1 MPPIKLLVGDNKFYG
16 KIKPEGPPLTN
27 TLYSGTNKAP
37 PNPLT
42 PNIRYRTEQAQEIAK
57 DKLNKQLANPEPDIP
72 ETLDPVKDQAGQQ
85 NNIVENKDDVKD
97 YVEKQK
103 SLGQR
108 FTDFLQGDIV
118 ETSNEQKVRQKQR
131 VLSRVGV
138 AEEPVDNKIEGEI
151 AEVVGEKVQEGLEAP
166 IRFFKSIGSEIQ
178 TNITQILLLGAGL
191 YLLSSFLQNPA
202 LLDRRSAKRNYTKK
216 TAIAE
221 K

>member
-57 DKLNKQLANPEPDIP
+57 DKLNKELADPEPKVP
-72 ETLDPVKDQAGQQ
+72 ETLDPVKDQQGQQ
-85 NNIVENKDDVKD
+85 NNIVENKEDVKD

-108 FTDFLQGDIV
+108 FTDFLQGEIV
-118 ETSNEQKVRQKQR
+118 ETTQEAKEQQKKR
-131 VLSRVGV
+131 ELGRIGV
-138 AEEPVDNKIEGEI
+138 AEDPIVSTIRP
-151 AEVVGEKVQEGLEAP
+151 VGEVPLELSKKAGD
-166 IRFFKSIGSEIQ
+166 FLFGNIQ
-178 TNITQILLLGAGL
+178 QIFLLGAGL
-191 YLLSSFLQNPA
+191 FLLSSFLQNPA